1 MIKNNIHYLILAVAG
16 ITAAW
21 FIGNGFKRK
30 PSGEYISVTGM
41 AEVNFASDD
50 IRWSGS
56 FSRSSQEMKDAY
68 QSLKADKD
76 KVYQYFKSK
85 GIHDSEMVFGTVN
98 LEKQYEDIRSD
109 GNYRTVFAGYKASQ
123 GIKIHSHRIDAIESI
138 AKESMELVENGI
150 EFNAGTPEF
159 YYTRL
164 SELKLEL
171 IRKAAADASSRAGKI
186 AEASNSSLGSL
197 KSSDLGVFQI
207 TGENDN
213 EEYSWGGVFNTS
225 SKRKTARV
233 TVSSN
238 FATH

>member
-1 MIKNNIHYLILAVAG
+1 V
-16 ITAAW
+16 
-21 FIGNGFKRK
+21 
-30 PSGEYISVTGM
+30 
-41 AEVNFASDD
+41 
-50 IRWSGS
+50 
-56 FSRSSQEMKDAY
+56 
-68 QSLKADKD
+68 
-76 KVYQYFKSK
+76 
-85 GIHDSEMVFGTVN
+85 
-98 LEKQYEDIRSD
+98 
-109 GNYRTVFAGYKASQ
+109 GYKATQ
-123 GIKIHSHRIDAIESI
+123 GIKIRSRRIDAIEAI
-138 AKESMELVENGI
+138 VKESMNLVENGI
-150 EFNAGTPEF
+150 EFNANSPEF

-171 IRKAAADASSRAGKI
+171 ISQAASDASARAKKI
-186 AEASNSSLGSL
+186 AEASDCSLGSL

>member
-1 MIKNNIHYLILAVAG
+1 MIKANIHYLILAVAG

-21 FIGNGFKRK
+21 LIGNGFKRK
-30 PSGEYISVTGM
+30 PHGEYISVTGM
-41 AEVNFASDD
+41 AEVNFTSDE
-50 IRWSGS
+50 IRWSGD
-56 FSRSSQEMKDAY
+56 FSRSSAEMKEAY
-68 QSLKADKD
+68 QSLKTDKD
-76 KVYQYFKSK
+76 KVFQYFKSK
-85 GIHDSEMVFGTVN
+85 GVHDSEMVFGTVN
-98 LEKQYEDIRSD
+98 IEKQYEDYRED
-109 GNYRTVFAGYKASQ
+109 GVYRTVFKGYKASQ
-123 GIKIHSHRIDAIESI
+123 SIKIHSRRIDAIESVV
-138 AKESMELVENGI
+138 KESMELIENGI
-150 EFNAGTPEF
+150 EFNAGAPEF

-164 SELKLEL
+164 SDLKLEL
-171 IRKAAADASSRAGKI
+171 IRKAAVDAGSRAEKI
-186 AEASNSSLGSL
+186 AEASNCSLGSL

>member
-1 MIKNNIHYLILAVAG
+1 MVKNNIHYLILAVAG
-16 ITAAW
+16 IVAAW
-21 FIGNGFKRK
+21 LIGNGFKRK
-30 PSGEYISVTGM
+30 PQGEYISVTGM
-41 AEVNFASDD
+41 AEVNFTSDD
-50 IRWSGS
+50 IHWSGD
-56 FSRSSQEMKDAY
+56 FSRTTTEMKEAY

-76 KVYQYFKSK
+76 KVFQYFKSK
-85 GIHDSEMVFGTVN
+85 GVHDSEMVFGTVN
-98 LEKQYEDIRSD
+98 MDKQYDDIRED
-109 GNYRTVFAGYKASQ
+109 GISRTVFKGYKASQ
-123 GIKIHSHRIDAIESI
+123 SVKIRSRRVDIIESI
-138 AKESMELVENGI
+138 VKESMELVENGI

-164 SELKLEL
+164 SDLKLEL
-171 IRKAAADASSRAGKI
+171 IRKAAADASARANKI
-186 AEASNSSLGSL
+186 AEASDCSLGSL

-207 TGENDN
+207 TGESDN